1 MARRGRKTPKTASQR
16 LAKSLRALKRQGGKL
31 VSLRL
36 TPQAAG
42 VVRELV
48 DAERYRNV
56 TECVNEA
63 ILRLGQGGEA
73 GSPRAPLREPES

>member
-1 MARRGRKTPKTASQR
+1 MARRRRKTPMTASQR
-16 LAKSLRALKRQGGKL
+16 LAKSLRTLKRQGGKL

-36 TPQAAG
+36 SPRAAG

-63 ILRLGQGGEA
+63 ILRLGRGAEA
-73 GSPRAPLREPES
+73 SSSPDRLPEVES